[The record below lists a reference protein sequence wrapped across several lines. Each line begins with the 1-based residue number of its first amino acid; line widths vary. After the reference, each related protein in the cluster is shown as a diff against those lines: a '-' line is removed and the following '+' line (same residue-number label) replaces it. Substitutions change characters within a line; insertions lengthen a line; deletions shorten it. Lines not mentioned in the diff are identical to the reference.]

1 MSHPASLMLRPPRS
15 CRRPVTAG
23 DVCECADC
31 RPSLHRQHRVTVDS
45 IIVPDARVSPR
56 RRISQARAAENLQRQ
71 GRVMQRRAQRAQGGY
86 LNLPLGLVV
95 RHRISSH
102 DRAKGD
108 TPTML
113 AVVVAQPGAT
123 VYTIATKG
131 GVLINNISKTYLI
144 VPTPEVSAASVGLD
158 GVLEAFRSRTLTH
171 RLTMREFAATNSMV
185 GGPGI
190 LCCGCKKGDCSD
202 CKCSKEGRRC
212 HSGCACAK
220 HGNCKNHN
228 AV

>member
-1 MSHPASLMLRPPRS
+1 M
-15 CRRPVTAG
+15 
-23 DVCECADC
+23 
-31 RPSLHRQHRVTVDS
+31 
-45 IIVPDARVSPR
+45 
-56 RRISQARAAENLQRQ
+56 
-71 GRVMQRRAQRAQGGY
+71 
-86 LNLPLGLVV
+86 PLGLVV

-102 DRAKGD
+102 DRAKCD
-108 TPTML
+108 TATML
-113 AVVVAQPGAT
+113 TVVVAQLGAA

-131 GVLINNISKTYLI
+131 GVLINNISKSYLTI
-144 VPTPEVSAASVGLD
+144 PTPEVPASSVGLD

-190 LCCGCKKGDCSD
+190 LRCGCKKGDCSD

-220 HGNCKNHN
+220 HGRCNLK
-228 AV
+228 